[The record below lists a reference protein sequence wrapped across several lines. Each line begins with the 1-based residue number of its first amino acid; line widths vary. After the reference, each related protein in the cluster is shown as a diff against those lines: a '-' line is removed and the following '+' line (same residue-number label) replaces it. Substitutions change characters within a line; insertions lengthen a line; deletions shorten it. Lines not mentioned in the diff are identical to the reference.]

1 MITAD
6 VISIMYKGMY
16 LALLL
21 SLPAIVVAAVVGT
34 GFALIQALTQI
45 QEQTLLFVAKLIATV
60 ATLALTMRWVGLELV
75 AYTISLFDL
84 IHVVGR

>member
-6 VISIMYKGMY
+6 VITIMYKGMY

-45 QEQTLLFVAKLIATV
+45 QEQTLSFVAKLIATV
-60 ATLALTMRWVGLELV
+60 VTLALTMRWVGLELV
-75 AYTISLFDL
+75 EYTISLFDL